1 MSLARFLRPARAV
14 AAAAALAVGAALL
27 SGCATGAA
35 DAGSTPAATS
45 GGFPVTVD
53 HAYGEAT
60 IDAVPERVVTLGWME
75 ADIVTAL
82 GVEPV
87 ATSAFPFDKSG
98 IAPWLAPK
106 LTSTPELIQ
115 TAAAGAD
122 RAPLDLEAIAALH
135 PDLIVATSYIDLEAN
150 YAALSAIAPVVGPS
164 AKNIHHLDWKVEA
177 PLIAEAL
184 GKTDAVQPL
193 IDADTATFAEAGK
206 SHPELKGS
214 TYTLSLATPNALK
227 VVNDPEDGSVRAFD
241 ALGMTFS
248 PTAAALP
255 SLDDG
260 SGAAGLSFE
269 TVDQADADRVYIAF
283 LSADVKTAWQNSAV
297 FPTLTAV
304 KDGHLVDLSMVQIA
318 ALRNPSP
325 LNTSYAFS
333 AITGS

>member
-1 MSLARFLRPARAV
+1 MSLARFLRPTRVV
-14 AAAAALAVGAALL
+14 AAAATVAVSAALL
-27 SGCATGAA
+27 SGCATGPA
-35 DAGSTPAATS
+35 DAAATPASSA
-45 GGFPVTVD
+45 GGFPVTID
-53 HAYGEAT
+53 DAYGEAT
-60 IDAVPERVVTLGWME
+60 IAAAPERVVTLGWME

-87 ATSAFPFDKSG
+87 ATSAFPFDTSG
-98 IAPWLAPK
+98 IAPWLAPE
-106 LTSTPELIQ
+106 LTTTPELIQ

-122 RAPLDLEAIAALH
+122 RAPLDLEAIAALQ
-135 PDLIVATSYIDLEAN
+135 PDLIVATSYVDLEAN

-164 AKNIHHLDWKVEA
+164 AKNIHHLDWQVEA

-184 GKTDAVQPL
+184 GKTEAVQPL
-193 IDADTATFAEAGK
+193 VDADTTTFSEAGT
-206 SHPELKGS
+206 SHPELKGL

-297 FPTLTAV
+297 YPTLTAV
-304 KDGHLVDLSMVQIA
+304 KDGHVVDLTMVQIA

-325 LNTSYAFS
+325 LNASYALS
-333 AITGS
+333 AIAGS

>member
-14 AAAAALAVGAALL
+14 ATVAAIAVSATVL

-35 DAGSTPAATS
+35 DAGNTPAPTA

-53 HAYGEAT
+53 DAYGEAT
-60 IDAVPERVVTLGWME
+60 IPAAPERVVTLGWME

-87 ATSAFPFDKSG
+87 ATSAFPFDTSG
-98 IAPWLAPK
+98 IAPWLAPE
-106 LTSTPELIQ
+106 LTTTPALIQ

-122 RAPLDLEAIAALH
+122 RAPLDLEAIAALD

-150 YAALSAIAPVVGPS
+150 YSALSAIAPVVGPS

-193 IDADTATFAEAGK
+193 IEADTATFAEAGE
-206 SHPELKGS
+206 SHPALKGL
-214 TYTLSLATPNALK
+214 TYTLSLGTPNALK

-269 TVDQADADRVYIAF
+269 TVDKADADRMYIAF
-283 LSADVKTAWQNSAV
+283 LSADVKTAWENSAV
-297 FPTLTAV
+297 YPTLSAV
-304 KDGHLVDLSMVQIA
+304 ENGHVVALTMVQIA

-325 LNTSYAFS
+325 LNASYALS
-333 AITGS
+333 AIAGS